1 MNRDEM
7 IKKLV
12 SYSVET
18 ALRNP
23 QAEWTR
29 RILVKGFDGFHR
41 MPPKK
46 LEREL
51 QLRGLIGY
59 DEPDDVCEDCA
70 ECDESD
76 LMVLPG
82 GMVGP
87 KCYTDSRLSGE
98 LAATQ

>member
-1 MNRDEM
+1 MNREEM
-7 IKKLV
+7 IERLV

-29 RILVKGFDGFHR
+29 GIVAQGFDGFRHI
-41 MPPKK
+41 PSKK

-59 DEPDDVCEDCA
+59 DEPDDAFEDCA

-76 LMVLPG
+76 LMVMLS

-87 KCYTDSRLSGE
+87 QCYAD
-98 LAATQ
+98 

>member
-7 IKKLV
+7 IEKLV

-51 QLRGLIGY
+51 QLRGLISY
-59 DEPDDVCEDCA
+59 DETRRCLRRLRRMRRER
-70 ECDESD
+70 SD
-76 LMVLPG
+76 GAAGRYGRPEVLHG
-82 GMVGP
+82 
-87 KCYTDSRLSGE
+87 
-98 LAATQ
+98 